1 MQRSRV
7 AVLVFGTALAVGG
20 FASTAVARSDD
31 STSSTSTP
39 STSTPA
45 STEVEAQTPTA
56 GGSVTLTVAG
66 VGTVTLTVDPTTAAI
81 SDVVVT
87 PIDGVTTGAP
97 VATPDGVKIQ
107 VTAADGTVRVLEIKA
122 RHEDAGLEVETE
134 LGVENHDV
142 NDDRG
147 NDNGDN
153 QGDRSGPN
161 RGPGT
166 GQAGEQGNR
175 GADDGPNHE
184 TTATTGV
191 SGVFSPGTTGD
202 DHGANSGHDGGG
214 DDASGS
220 GGGHSGRG

>member
-45 STEVEAQTPTA
+45 STEAETHTSTA
-56 GGSVTLTVAG
+56 GGPVTLTVAG
-66 VGTVTLTVDPTTAAI
+66 VGTVTLTVDPGTAAI

-134 LGVENHDV
+134 LEVENHDV
-142 NDDRG
+142 NDD
-147 NDNGDN
+147 
-153 QGDRSGPN
+153 PA
-161 RGPGT
+161 T
-166 GQAGEQGNR
+166 
-175 GADDGPNHE
+175 
-184 TTATTGV
+184 TTATTRATV
-191 SGVFSPGTTGD
+191 RART
-202 DHGANSGHDGGG
+202 
-214 DDASGS
+214 GS
-220 GGGHSGRG
+220 GDRPSRRAGQPGRRRRSEPRGDRDHRCVGGLLARHDR